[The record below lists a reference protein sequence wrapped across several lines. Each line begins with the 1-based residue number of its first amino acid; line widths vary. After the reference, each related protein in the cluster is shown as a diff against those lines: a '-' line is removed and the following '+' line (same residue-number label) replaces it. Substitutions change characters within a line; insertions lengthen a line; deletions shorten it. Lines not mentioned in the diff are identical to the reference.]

1 MEVYM
6 AKKAFINGYVFNTN
20 SESFVRCN
28 VICEDGL
35 ICDITSNF
43 VPHGCEVIDISGKYL
58 IPGMVDVH
66 THGIGGY
73 DFCGATEENVK
84 EMCKAYA
91 KNGTTSVMATLASD
105 RMSRLIDSVFSI
117 NPNRLNEG
125 YRGANILGVHME
137 GRYLNPEKRGAHAT
151 EYLALPN
158 LKELESLTSAMLPA
172 PMHFSV
178 APELEGSEAFIK
190 RIVEIGGTVGIAHTN
205 ATYEQAYTAIKEWG
219 ATSFTHTF
227 NAMTSVHHRN
237 PGATVCAMT
246 CDDAYAEVICD
257 GHHLAPAIVNLI
269 YKSKPKDKM
278 VLITDSLAAAGSPEG
293 EYEIS
298 GAKYI
303 VKNGHCVNEFGTI
316 AGSILTLFEG
326 MKNFMKFCNI
336 PLIHALKYATINP
349 AKMVNADF
357 IGKIEK
363 GYQADFIVIN
373 NPDAP
378 KILDVYVGANKIQRD

>member
-1 MEVYM
+1 M

-20 SESFVRCN
+20 SESFVKCN
-28 VICEDGL
+28 VICEDGFV
-35 ICDITSNF
+35 CDITSGF
-43 VPHGCEVIDISGKYL
+43 VPHGCEVIDINGKYL

-73 DFCGATEENVK
+73 DFTNASEEQIK
-84 EMCKAYA
+84 EMCQVYA
-91 KNGTTSVMATLASD
+91 KNGTTSVMATLASTS
-105 RMSRLIDSVFSI
+105 MSRLINSIFAI
-117 NPNRLNEG
+117 NPNRLNEDSK
-125 YRGANILGVHME
+125 GANIIGIHME
-137 GRYLNPEKRGAHAT
+137 GRYLSLEKRGAHAI
-151 EYLALPN
+151 EYLAKPDLN
-158 LKELESLTSAMLPA
+158 ELKALTDAMLPA

-190 RIVEIGGTVGIAHTN
+190 KIVELGGTVGIAHTN

-227 NAMTSVHHRN
+227 NAMTSVHHRS

-246 CDDAYAEVICD
+246 CDEAYAEVISD
-257 GHHLAPAIVNLI
+257 GHHLDPAIVNLI
-269 YKSKPKDKM
+269 YKAKPKDKM
-278 VLITDSLAAAGSPEG
+278 VLITDSLAAAGKPEG
-293 EYEIS
+293 EYELA

-303 VKNGHCVNEFGTI
+303 VKDGHCVNEFGTI
-316 AGSILTLFEG
+316 AGSILTMFEG
-326 MKNFMKFCNI
+326 LKNFMRFCNV

-363 GYQADFIVIN
+363 NYQADFIVIN

-378 KILDVYVGANKIQRD
+378 EILDVYIGANKIPQ

>member
-1 MEVYM
+1 M
-6 AKKAFINGYVFNTN
+6 ARKAFVNGYIFNSN
-20 SESFVRCN
+20 SESFVKGN
-28 VICEDGL
+28 VICEDGF

-43 VPHGCEVIDISGKYL
+43 VPYDCEAIDISGKYL

-66 THGIGGY
+66 THGIGGF
-73 DFCGATEENVK
+73 DFTSAGEENIK
-84 EMCKAYA
+84 HMRKAYA
-91 KNGTTSVMATLASD
+91 KNGTTSVMATLASTT
-105 RMSRLIDSVFSI
+105 MSNLVNAIFAI
-117 NPNRLNEG
+117 NPNRLNDG
-125 YRGANILGVHME
+125 FSGANIIGVHME
-137 GRYLNPEKRGAHAT
+137 GRYLSPEKRGAHAT

-158 LKELESLTSAMLPA
+158 LEELDTLTGAMLPA

-190 RIVEIGGTVGIAHTN
+190 KIVQAGGTVGIAHTN
-205 ATYEQAYTAIKEWG
+205 ATYEKAYEAVKEWG

-257 GHHLAPAIVNLI
+257 GQHLAPAIVNLI

-278 VLITDSLAAAGSPEG
+278 VIITDSLAAAGSPEG
-293 EYEIS
+293 KYELS
-298 GAKYI
+298 GAKYTI
-303 VKNGHCVNEFGTI
+303 KNGCCINEFGTI

-326 MKNFMKFCNI
+326 LKNLMKFCNI

-363 GYQADFIVIN
+363 NYRADFIVIN

-378 KILDVYVGANKIQRD
+378 EINDVYVGAEKIER

>member
-1 MEVYM
+1 M
-6 AKKAFINGYVFNTN
+6 AKKAFVNGYVFNSN
-20 SESFVRCN
+20 SERFVKVN
-28 VICEDGL
+28 VICEDGF

-43 VPHGCEVIDISGKYL
+43 VPHDCEVIDISGKYL

-73 DFCGATEENVK
+73 DFTDASEEQVK
-84 EMCKAYA
+84 IMRGVYA
-91 KNGTTSVMATLASD
+91 KNGTTSVMATLASTT
-105 RMSRLIDSVFSI
+105 MSNLINSIFAI
-117 NPNRLNEG
+117 NPNRLNDEF
-125 YRGANILGVHME
+125 RGANILGIHME
-137 GRYLNPEKRGAHAT
+137 GRYLSPEKRGAHALK
-151 EYLALPN
+151 YLALPD
-158 LKELESLTSAMLPA
+158 LKELEALTGAMLPA

-190 RIVEIGGTVGIAHTN
+190 KIAEVGGTVGIAHTN
-205 ATYEQAYTAIKEWG
+205 STYEQAYTAVKEWG

-227 NAMTSVHHRN
+227 NAMTSVHHRE

-257 GHHLAPAIVNLI
+257 GHHLAPAIVKLI

-278 VLITDSLAAAGSPEG
+278 VLITDSLAAAGKGEG
-293 EYEIS
+293 EYELS

-303 VKNGHCVNEFGTI
+303 VKDGCCVNEFGTI
-316 AGSILTLFEG
+316 SGSILTLFEG
-326 MKNFMKFCNI
+326 MKNFMKFCNV

-363 GYQADFIVIN
+363 NYRADFIVIG

-378 KILDVYVGANKIQRD
+378 EIESVYVGANKID

>member
-1 MEVYM
+1 M
-6 AKKAFINGYVFNTN
+6 AKTAFVNGYVFNTDK
-20 SESFVRCN
+20 ECFVRSN
-28 VICEDGL
+28 VICEDGF

-66 THGIGGY
+66 THGISGF
-73 DFCGATEENVK
+73 DFTDASEENVK
-84 EMCKAYA
+84 DMCKAYA
-91 KNGTTSVMATLASD
+91 KNGTTSVMATLASTS
-105 RMSRLIDSVFSI
+105 MSKLINSIFAI

-125 YRGANILGVHME
+125 YKGANILGVHME
-137 GRYLNPEKRGAHAT
+137 GRYLSPEKRGAHAT
-151 EYLALPN
+151 EFLALPD
-158 LKELESLTSAMLPA
+158 LKELDTLTSAMLPA

-178 APELEGSEAFIK
+178 APELEGCEAFIK
-190 RIVEIGGTVGIAHTN
+190 KVVELDGTVGIAHTN

-227 NAMTSVHHRN
+227 NAMTPVHHRN

-246 CDDAYAEVICD
+246 CDDAYAEVIPD
-257 GHHLAPAIVNLI
+257 GQHLAPAIVELI
-269 YKSKPKDKM
+269 YKAKPKDKM

-293 EYEIS
+293 EYELS

-303 VKNGHCVNEFGTI
+303 VKNGCCVNEFGTI

-326 MKNFMKFCNI
+326 MKSFMKFCNV

-363 GYQADFIVIN
+363 NYQADFIVIN

-378 KILDVYVGANKIQRD
+378 EILDVYVGANKIER